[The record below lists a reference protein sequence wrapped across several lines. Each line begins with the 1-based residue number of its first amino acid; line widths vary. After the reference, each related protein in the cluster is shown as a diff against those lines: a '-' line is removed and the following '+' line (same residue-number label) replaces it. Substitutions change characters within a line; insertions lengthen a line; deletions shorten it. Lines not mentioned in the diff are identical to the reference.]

1 MSMKVLIAD
10 PDWRF
15 VRQAS
20 QYLESH
26 AHLVVCEPRASEA
39 LAHVEHWQ
47 PDLVVMAAESADKMI
62 DSIYK
67 LQPRPA
73 VLLTGRMDRYDLAWK
88 AWQKGGDELLM
99 KPIFKAEELH
109 DAIVTALEN
118 VVTGVRGR
126 QAAASA

>member
-20 QYLESH
+20 QYLETH
-26 AHLVVCEPRASEA
+26 AHLVVCEPRAREA
-39 LAHVEHWQ
+39 QAHADHWR
-47 PDLVVMAAESADKMI
+47 PDLVILAVESAEKVLG
-62 DSIYK
+62 SLYS

-118 VVTGVRGR
+118 VVTGARGR
-126 QAAASA
+126 RAAASA